1 MERLGKILYFVVMM
15 LAIKY
20 FKVIMSKAEYKNIE
34 PRKRTILRVIVIT
47 VFIIAIVSLFAYSI
61 LIVEVGMTRRV
72 ISGILALA
80 LLIYLIHLIKKYRE
94 IK

>member
-1 MERLGKILYFVVMM
+1 MEILDKILYFIVLM

-20 FKVIMSKAEYKNIE
+20 FNVIVGKADSKNIS
-34 PRKRTILRVIVIT
+34 PRKRTIIRAIVII
-47 VFIIAIVSLFAYSI
+47 VYLIAIVSLFAYSI
-61 LIVEVGMTRRV
+61 LIVEVGITRRV

-94 IK
+94 IR

>member
-1 MERLGKILYFVVMM
+1 MEILGKILYFVVIM

-20 FKVIMSKAEYKNIE
+20 FSVIMSKAEYKNIS
-34 PRKRTILRVIVIT
+34 PKKRTILRAIVII
-47 VFIIAIVSLFAYSI
+47 VFLIAIVSLFAYSI
-61 LIVEVGMTRRV
+61 LIVEVGVTRRIIAGV
-72 ISGILALA
+72 LALA

>member
-1 MERLGKILYFVVMM
+1 MEILEKTLYFVVMM

-20 FKVIMSKAEYKNIE
+20 FDVIMDNAESKSIS
-34 PRKRTILRVIVIT
+34 PRKRTVIRAIVII
-47 VFIIAIVSLFAYSI
+47 VYLIAIVSLFAYSI
-61 LIVEVGMTRRV
+61 LNVEVEMTKRV
-72 ISGILALA
+72 ITGILALA

>member
-34 PRKRTILRVIVIT
+34 PRKRSILRVIVIT

>member
-1 MERLGKILYFVVMM
+1 MEILGKILYFVVMM

-34 PRKRTILRVIVIT
+34 PRKRTILRAIVTIVFLIT
-47 VFIIAIVSLFAYSI
+47 IVSLFAYSI
-61 LIVEVGMTRRV
+61 LAAEKGMARRV
-72 ISGILALA
+72 ISGILALVS
-80 LLIYLIHLIKKYRE
+80 LIYLIHLIKKYRE

>member
-1 MERLGKILYFVVMM
+1 MEILGKILYFVVIM
-15 LAIKY
+15 LAIRY
-20 FKVIMSKAEYKNIE
+20 FKVIMSKAEYKNID
-34 PRKRTILRVIVIT
+34 PKKRTILRVIVIT

-61 LIVEVGMTRRV
+61 LIVEVGMPRRI

-80 LLIYLIHLIKKYRE
+80 MLIYMIHLIKKYRE

>member
-1 MERLGKILYFVVMM
+1 MEILGKILYFVVMM
-15 LAIKY
+15 IAIRY

-61 LIVEVGMTRRV
+61 LIAEVGTTRRIIAGV
-72 ISGILALA
+72 FGLA

>member
-1 MERLGKILYFVVMM
+1 MEILKKILYFIVMM

-47 VFIIAIVSLFAYSI
+47 VYIIAIVSLFAYSI
-61 LIVEVGMTRRV
+61 LIVEVGVPMRIIAGV
-72 ISGILALA
+72 LALA
-80 LLIYLIHLIKKYRE
+80 MLIYVIYLIKKYRE

>member
-20 FKVIMSKAEYKNIE
+20 FSVIMSKAEYKNIS
-34 PRKRTILRVIVIT
+34 PRKRTILRAIVII
-47 VFIIAIVSLFAYSI
+47 VFLITIVSLFAYSI
-61 LIVEVGMTRRV
+61 LAVEKGMARRV
-72 ISGILALA
+72 ISGILALVS
-80 LLIYLIHLIKKYRE
+80 LIYLIHLIKRYRE

>member
-1 MERLGKILYFVVMM
+1 MEILGKILYFVVMM
-15 LAIKY
+15 LAIRY

>member
-1 MERLGKILYFVVMM
+1 MEILEKTLYFVVMM

-20 FKVIMSKAEYKNIE
+20 FDVIMGNAESKSIS
-34 PRKRTILRVIVIT
+34 PRKRTVIRAIVII
-47 VFIIAIVSLFAYSI
+47 VYLIAIVSLFAYSI
-61 LIVEVGMTRRV
+61 LNVEVEMTKRV
-72 ISGILALA
+72 ITGILALA